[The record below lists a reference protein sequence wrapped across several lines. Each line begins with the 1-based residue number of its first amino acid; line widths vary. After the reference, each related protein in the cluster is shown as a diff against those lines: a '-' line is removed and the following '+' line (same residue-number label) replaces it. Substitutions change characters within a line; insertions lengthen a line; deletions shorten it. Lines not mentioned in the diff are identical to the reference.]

1 MSTAKITQ
9 HGEQLA
15 VLKVEIEHV
24 KQEVRRNREENDAH
38 AKATMAALEALKTDM
53 NERKGA
59 EKLASAIRMTF
70 AGTIG
75 AVIIKAF
82 SWFGAMPK

>member
-1 MSTAKITQ
+1 MTIAKVNE

-24 KQEVRRNREENDAH
+24 RQEVKRNREENDAH
-38 AKATMAALEALKTDM
+38 AKATMAAIETLKADM

-59 EKLASAIRMTF
+59 EKLANAIRMTF

-75 AVIIKAF
+75 AFMVKAI
-82 SWFGAMPK
+82 SWLGAIPR

>member
-1 MSTAKITQ
+1 MSAAKLNE

-24 KQEVRRNREENDAH
+24 RQEVRRNREENDAH
-38 AKATMAALEALKTDM
+38 AKATMLALEALKTDM

-59 EKLASAIRMTF
+59 EKLASALRMIF
-70 AGTIG
+70 ASTIG
-75 AVIIKAF
+75 AFIMKAIA
-82 SWFGAMPK
+82 WFGALPK

>member
-1 MSTAKITQ
+1 MSASKINE

-24 KQEVRRNREENDAH
+24 RQEVRRNREENDAH
-38 AKATMAALEALKTDM
+38 AKATMSALEALKADM

-59 EKLASAIRMTF
+59 EKLANAIRMTF

-75 AVIIKAF
+75 AMMVKAI
-82 SWFGAMPK
+82 SWLGAIPR